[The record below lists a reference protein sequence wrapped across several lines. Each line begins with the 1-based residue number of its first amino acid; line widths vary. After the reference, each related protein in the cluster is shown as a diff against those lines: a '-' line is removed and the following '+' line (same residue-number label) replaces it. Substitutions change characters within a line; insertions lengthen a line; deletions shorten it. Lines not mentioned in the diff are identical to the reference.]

1 MLIIKLV
8 LAVLQDIVS
17 IVSIAIQGI
26 IISFIGKICWNH
38 IASLFQLP
46 LLQFFD
52 VLAIWGVVWC
62 ICKTIKIGL
71 LYLNAD
77 NSKGGK

>member
-17 IVSIAIQGI
+17 IVIQGI

>member
-8 LAVLQDIVS
+8 LAVLQD

>member
-17 IVSIAIQGI
+17 IVIQGI

-62 ICKTIKIGL
+62 ICKTIKIEL

>member
-17 IVSIAIQGI
+17 IVIQGI

-77 NSKGGK
+77 NLKRGK

>member
-8 LAVLQDIVS
+8 LAVLQD

-71 LYLNAD
+71 LYPNAD
-77 NSKGGK
+77 NLKGRK

>member
-17 IVSIAIQGI
+17 IAIQEI

-77 NSKGGK
+77 NLKGRK

>member
-17 IVSIAIQGI
+17 IVIQGI

-62 ICKTIKIGL
+62 ICKTIKIRL

>member
-8 LAVLQDIVS
+8 LAVLQD

-77 NSKGGK
+77 NSKGRK

>member
-17 IVSIAIQGI
+17 IVIQGI

-77 NSKGGK
+77 NLKGGK

>member
-17 IVSIAIQGI
+17 IAIQGI
-26 IISFIGKICWNH
+26 IISFIGKIYWNH

-77 NSKGGK
+77 NLKGRK

>member
-17 IVSIAIQGI
+17 IVIKGI

-77 NSKGGK
+77 NLKGGK

>member
-8 LAVLQDIVS
+8 LAVLKDIVS
-17 IVSIAIQGI
+17 IVIQGI

-77 NSKGGK
+77 NLKGGK

>member
-17 IVSIAIQGI
+17 IVIQGI

-62 ICKTIKIGL
+62 ICKTIKIGF

-77 NSKGGK
+77 NPKGGK

>member
-8 LAVLQDIVS
+8 LAVLQD

-77 NSKGGK
+77 NLKGRE

>member
-8 LAVLQDIVS
+8 LAVLQD

-77 NSKGGK
+77 NL

>member
-17 IVSIAIQGI
+17 IVIQGI

-52 VLAIWGVVWC
+52 VLAICGVVWC

>member
-1 MLIIKLV
+1 MLIIKSV
-8 LAVLQDIVS
+8 LAVLQD

-71 LYLNAD
+71 LYLNVD

>member
-17 IVSIAIQGI
+17 IVIQGI
-26 IISFIGKICWNH
+26 IISFIRKICWNH

-77 NSKGGK
+77 NLKGGK